1 MQLADMSNELFQP
14 ERVNLMTR
22 VAAYAI
28 DLVFVVPLQA
38 SLAVMAL
45 GKGFGA
51 GPNGGLNFWDGV
63 LAANL
68 FALPLLYFCFEIV
81 LGATPGKLLMGI
93 RIASDGATLASYGRL
108 LSRWA
113 IKQSPFILLLA
124 ASFLGS
130 QILFNIGLGFAA
142 AIAVGTLAALGGSKR
157 AVHDLLTGTAV
168 YRPAHYQLSPAHA
181 A

>member
-1 MQLADMSNELFQP
+1 MSNEQFQP

-38 SLAVMAL
+38 SVAVMAL

-51 GPNGGLNFWDGV
+51 GLHGGLNFWDGV

-81 LGATPGKLLMGI
+81 LGATPGKLLMGV
-93 RIASDGATLASYGRL
+93 RIASAEATIASYGRL

-113 IKQSPFILLLA
+113 IKQSPFILLLG
-124 ASFLGS
+124 ASFVGS
-130 QILFNIGLGFAA
+130 QLLFDIGLGFAA
-142 AIAVGTLAALGGSKR
+142 VIAVGTLAALRGDKR

-168 YRPAHYQLSPAHA
+168 YRPAQYQLSPAHA